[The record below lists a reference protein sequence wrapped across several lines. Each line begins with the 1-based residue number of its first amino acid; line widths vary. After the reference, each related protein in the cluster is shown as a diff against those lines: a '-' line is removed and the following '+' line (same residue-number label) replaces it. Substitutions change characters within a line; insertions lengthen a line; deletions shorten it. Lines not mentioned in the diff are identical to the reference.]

1 MTRTLLIFCLV
12 TVLAH
17 AGVTFLRWLLV
28 KLERSSHDVLYLMA
42 TVLVTGG
49 LLVLKA
55 PPVKEWLVALIKPV
69 AAELGFA
76 AVVYAIE
83 FVLVTAMLRM
93 LFEQFVLRMTYSK
106 AEWILSCV
114 LVGGWTVLTF
124 LFW

>member
-1 MTRTLLIFCLV
+1 MTRLLLIFCLV

-17 AGVTFLRWLLV
+17 VVVTFLRWLLV

-42 TVLVTGG
+42 TVLVTGV

-55 PPVKEWLVALIKPV
+55 PPVREWLVALVKPV
-69 AAELGFA
+69 ATELGFA

-114 LVGGWTVLTF
+114 LFGGWTALTF